1 MNASW
6 RWGAAFLL
14 FSALFV
20 PATNSASDTNSTSD
34 TSPASNTTIHTTPP
48 SEFNFLEPE
57 IIRITYVEGDVRLA
71 APDGKGAIGQNWVQA
86 QPGIPLEQGDTVST
100 GTGRA
105 EIELE
110 DNSVIY
116 LADNSTLLFENTVSL
131 DDAPTTTAQLVS
143 GTATVD
149 AHPLPNGGLLVET
162 PSSNHI
168 SITYPQSDFLRLDSY
183 VDGMAVTPQQDTS
196 TKNEAGAE
204 SQLHAGQTVSYEGA
218 FTKIAD
224 ASQIKPPDEWDRWV
238 QTQRAARK
246 SDMQAALKASG
257 LTDPV
262 PGIIDLYK
270 SGTFSPCA
278 PYGTCWQPSA
288 VTATPPYQDSTQAP
302 AGSEQAQPQSSA
314 APPAESNQFSAGQN
328 PKPLT
333 RPFIDEL
340 DPCVTVSGYEMW
352 DPNKRKWI
360 RMKPYTAQYWDWE
373 ECRAGTWIYTEE
385 ENGGSNFVL
394 VLHHEKHHRH
404 HHHHHPPV
412 CWVRVGGKTG
422 FVPRNPADKKG
433 QPPINLKYGL
443 FVPSGKSDEPMKL
456 VQVDPSK
463 GVKLLD
469 EPPKDFREI
478 ISILPQAS
486 RPAIVGHS
494 LAEAAAPAKVSA
506 GLPESKNAKAPI
518 AYDYRKNG
526 FFASGLTSSASRNK
540 STLLARVDFRP
551 AGPVSSGVWT
561 GVRLSAGGTAIGGAE
576 RAEMLAA
583 ARGNGSVVLRG
594 GKSGNGGGRVS
605 NSGGRSSGG
614 GGSRGG
620 SGGYSG
626 GRGYG
631 GGGGGGGGGGSR
643 GGGGGGG
650 RSSGGGGGN
659 SGGRPK

>member
-1 MNASW
+1 MHPTH
-6 RWGAAFLL
+6 
-14 FSALFV
+14 
-20 PATNSASDTNSTSD
+20 PA
-34 TSPASNTTIHTTPP
+34 PASNTTIDATAP
-48 SEFNFLEPE
+48 SGSNFLEPE
-57 IIRITYVEGDVRLA
+57 IVRITHVEGDVRLA
-71 APDGKGAIGQNWVQA
+71 APHGKGAIGQSWVQA

-116 LADNSTLLFENTVSL
+116 LADNSTLLFENMVSL

-168 SITYPQSDFLRLDSY
+168 SITYPQSDFLRVDSY
-183 VDGMAVTPQQDTS
+183 VDGMAVTPQKDTS

-204 SQLHAGQTVSYEGA
+204 SQLHAGQTVTYEGA

-224 ASQIKPPDEWDRWV
+224 ASQIKPPDDWDQWV
-238 QTQRAARK
+238 QAQRAVRE

-288 VTATPPYQDSTQAP
+288 VTSAPPSQDSTQAP
-302 AGSEQAQPQSSA
+302 AGSQQKQPQSSA
-314 APPAESNQFSAGQN
+314 TPPLESNQFSAGQN
-328 PKPLT
+328 PEPLT
-333 RPFIDEL
+333 RPFIDEF
-340 DPCVTVSGYEMW
+340 DPCVTVRGYEMW

-360 RMKPYTAQYWDWE
+360 RMKQYTTYQYWDWE

-385 ENGGSNFVL
+385 ENGSGNFVL

-404 HHHHHPPV
+404 HHHPPI
-412 CWVRVGGKTG
+412 CWVRAGGKTG
-422 FVPRNPADKKG
+422 FVPRDPRDKAGK
-433 QPPINLKYGL
+433 PPINLKYGL
-443 FVPSGKSDEPMKL
+443 FIPSGKSDQSMKL

-463 GVKLLD
+463 DVKLLD

-478 ISILPQAS
+478 VSILPQAP

-494 LAEAAAPAKVSA
+494 LAEAAASAKVSA

-518 AYDYRKNG
+518 AYDYKKNG

-540 STLLARVDFRP
+540 SALVARVDFRP
-551 AGPVSSGVWT
+551 AGPVSSSVWT
-561 GVRLSAGGTAIGGAE
+561 GVRLSAGGTTIGGPE
-576 RAEMLAA
+576 LAEMLAA
-583 ARGNGSVVLRG
+583 ARGNGSFVRTEG
-594 GKSGNGGGRVS
+594 RSGNGRGRVS

-620 SGGYSG
+620 GGGYSG

-631 GGGGGGGGGGSR
+631 GGGGR
-643 GGGGGGG
+643 WW
-650 RSSGGGGGN
+650 RRRR
-659 SGGRPK
+659 RPLVRWRRREQRRPTKIGEGQSFAARTMPKSTFFVRAF